1 MTPSVHL
8 NTYVHLSKLFFRT
21 KWNLQLINNW
31 PNTIE
36 SKCPHKVMAN
46 LFKMYH
52 RRHSEI
58 ANRYWPIR
66 QPVLTNSPTG
76 IDQFANRYWPIR
88 QPVLAKSPTGIGQ
101 FANRYWPNQQP
112 VLTKSPTIEP
122 RNELAIWSIPVGVGV
137 GIRIRFFFSLG
148 NGLEKILILR
158 GWTLSI
164 SDRIRNP
171 CHERKKPQINYF
183 PLYSVTPP

>member
-76 IDQFANRYWPIR
+76 IGQFANRYWPIR
-88 QPVLAKSPTGIGQ
+88 QPVLTKSSTGIGQFANRYWPNRQPVLTKSPTGIGQ
-101 FANRYWPNQQP
+101 FANRYWPIRQP
-112 VLTKSPTIEP
+112 VLIKSYTISCPDFLIFEIISQFKTK
-122 RNELAIWSIPVGVGV
+122 
-137 GIRIRFFFSLG
+137 
-148 NGLEKILILR
+148 
-158 GWTLSI
+158 TLSLEQN
-164 SDRIRNP
+164 S
-171 CHERKKPQINYF
+171 
-183 PLYSVTPP
+183 